1 MTERPPWACPVDGQA
16 LRGEAEELR
25 CPDGHAFPVR
35 AGIPRFAGEAVY
47 SEAFG
52 AQWLHFRKTQ
62 LDSYT
67 GTTISADR
75 ARRCLGERLWDG
87 LAERQVLE
95 CGCGAGRFTEVL
107 LGRGARVTSIDLSAA
122 VDANGAN
129 FPPDERHRIA
139 RADILALPFPP
150 RSFDVVFCL
159 GVIQHTPDPE
169 RSIAALYDQV
179 KPGGSLVLDHYS
191 RKLQWRL
198 STGPIFRG
206 VLKRLP
212 PDRGLAA
219 SRRIVDTLLPLH
231 RRAGRADVIV
241 RRLSPVQAYYGKLP
255 LSDEL
260 QREWA
265 LLDTH
270 DALRDWH
277 KHFRTMAQIEAT
289 LRALGLDDLWCV
301 EGGNG
306 VEARGR
312 RPAEAG

>member
-1 MTERPPWACPVDGQA
+1 MRDWPPWACPVDGGPLRDEHAA
-16 LRGEAEELR
+16 LS
-25 CPDGHAFPVR
+25 CQTGHAFPVS
-35 AGIPRFAGEAVY
+35 GDIPRFVEGEGY

-52 AQWLHFRKTQ
+52 AQWLEFRKTQ

-67 GTTISADR
+67 GTSISAER
-75 ARRCLGERLWDG
+75 ARRCLGEPLWADLG
-87 LAERQVLE
+87 ERQVLE

-107 LGRGARVTSIDLSAA
+107 LERGARVTSIDLSAA
-122 VDANGAN
+122 VEANQTN
-129 FPPDERHRIA
+129 FPQGERHRVA
-139 RADILALPFPP
+139 QADVLALPFAP

-159 GVIQHTPDPE
+159 GVVQHTPDPE
-169 RSIAALYDQV
+169 QAIRALYEQV
-179 KPGGSLVLDHYS
+179 KPGGWLVFDHYS
-191 RKLQWRL
+191 RRLGWWL
-198 STGPIFRG
+198 STAPLFRA

-212 PDRGLAA
+212 AERGLGA
-219 SRRIVDTLLPLH
+219 SKLLVETLLPLH
-231 RRAGRADVIV
+231 RRAGRAGVLV

-255 LSDEL
+255 LSDDL

-277 KHFRTMAQIEAT
+277 KHFRTRAQIEGT
-289 LRALGLDDLWCV
+289 LRGLGLVDVWCA

-312 RPAEAG
+312 RPLES

>member
-1 MTERPPWACPVDGQA
+1 MSEWPPWACPSDGSG
-16 LRGEAEELR
+16 LLVGEAEAR
-25 CPDGHAFPVR
+25 CPNGHAFPVR
-35 AGIPRFAGEAVY
+35 RGIVRLAEGAAY

-52 AQWLHFRKTQ
+52 AQWLRYRRTQ

-67 GTTISADR
+67 GTSISGDR
-75 ARRCLGERLWDG
+75 ARRCVGETLWND
-87 LAERQVLE
+87 LAGRQVLE

-107 LGRGARVTSIDLSAA
+107 LARGARVTSIDLSAA
-122 VDANGAN
+122 VEANQAN
-129 FPPDERHRIA
+129 FPQDERHRVA
-139 RADILALPFPP
+139 QADILALPFPP

-169 RSIAALYDQV
+169 RSIRALYEQV
-179 KPGGSLVLDHYS
+179 RPGGWLVLDHYS
-191 RKLQWRL
+191 RRLRWWL
-198 STGPIFRG
+198 STAPAFRS
-206 VLKRLP
+206 VLKRLSP
-212 PDRGLAA
+212 EHGLAA
-219 SRRIVDTLLPLH
+219 SRLLVNALLPLH
-231 RRAGRADVIV
+231 RRAGRAGVLV

-277 KHFRTMAQIEAT
+277 KHFRTQAQIEAT
-289 LRALGLDDLWCV
+289 LRGLGLVDIWCA

-312 RPAEAG
+312 RPVES